1 MSVKSWYRK
10 NYTPEQIKEIQR
22 TLGVEE
28 DGLIGPDTINAI
40 KDYQEAAG
48 LKADGL
54 WGKSTQA
61 KADEWNEQ
69 YNSFVPNRSAP
80 NYNDNLKEAAYNQ
93 HSDNLDKRYWLDEQ
107 KKYERNFMPNYEMS
121 NVELAYLNKEID
133 KVKKQLEARQSNYES
148 VPQPKT
154 QVGWSS
160 YIVNNDRGML
170 DKYQDAERDWYNKLK
185 DQEHAKELANAQRQE
200 QRAINLND
208 ARDTLAKLQIM
219 KDNAEQQGH
228 DTREIELQMASVY
241 RDYPELSIKEV
252 VPKEYDPRKSVEY
265 VLADVEDIDDNNTQ
279 EEINEAIE
287 RISKYNTP
295 NSIKMLNKLDKIL
308 AKRIKKEGDKATYD
322 NEVNGWINGGDTTKY
337 LYNLGLETEF
347 AGDKEILVNKKTGR
361 VVAERPRNN
370 PTPTPPKT
378 KPSKSKWEL

>member
-1 MSVKSWYRK
+1 MY
-10 NYTPEQIKEIQR
+10 
-22 TLGVEE
+22 
-28 DGLIGPDTINAI
+28 
-40 KDYQEAAG
+40 
-48 LKADGL
+48 
-54 WGKSTQA
+54 
-61 KADEWNEQ
+61 
-69 YNSFVPNRSAP
+69 PNIEV
-80 NYNDNLKEAAYNQ
+80 D
-93 HSDNLDKRYWLDEQ
+93 
-107 KKYERNFMPNYEMS
+107 

-133 KVKKQLEARQSNYES
+133 KVKKQLEARQAKYES

-200 QRAINLND
+200 QRAINLNE
-208 ARDTLAKLQIM
+208 ARDTLAKLQIL

-287 RISKYNTP
+287 RISKFNTP
-295 NSIKMLNKLDKIL
+295 NSIKMLNKLDKTL
-308 AKRIKKEGDKATYD
+308 SKRIKKEGDKATYD

-337 LYNLGLETEF
+337 LYNLGLETQF
-347 AGDKEILVNKKTGR
+347 ADDKERLVNKKTGK

-370 PTPTPPKT
+370 PRPTPTKT